1 MFTRASAHIN
11 RGLEAVKGGNQLT
24 LVIGLTGGIA
34 SGKSTVSQMIKEQG
48 IRVVDADVISKEAV
62 GKGTPALHH
71 IVQTFGE
78 GVLLPN
84 GELDRQQLGA
94 IIFSNEEKRK
104 QLNAIV
110 HPEVR
115 KEMLRQ
121 RDEGINS
128 RETFVVLDIPLLF
141 ESQLESLVD
150 RIIVVYTTPELQL
163 SRLMNRNDLSEEEA
177 LNRIHS
183 QQPLEEKC
191 KKADH
196 VIENTQDLAFIR
208 KQLQNILNEWEH
220 TDK

>member
-1 MFTRASAHIN
+1 
-11 RGLEAVKGGNQLT
+11 LT

-34 SGKSTVSQMIKEQG
+34 SGKSTVSQMIKEKG
-48 IRVVDADVISKEAV
+48 IRVVDADIIAKEAV
-62 GKGTPALHH
+62 SKGSAALHQ

-78 GVLLPN
+78 EVLLPN
-84 GELDRQQLGA
+84 GELNRQQLGA
-94 IIFSNEEKRK
+94 IIFSDEEKRK
-104 QLNAIV
+104 KLNAIV

-115 KEMLRQ
+115 KEMLEQ
-121 RDEGINS
+121 RDEGVSNN
-128 RETFVVLDIPLLF
+128 ETFVVLDIPLLF
-141 ESQLESLVD
+141 ESKLEGLVD

-191 KKADH
+191 QKADR
-196 VIENTQDLAFIR
+196 VIENTKDLAFIR
-208 KQLQNILNEWEH
+208 KQLENILNEWEH

>member
-1 MFTRASAHIN
+1 M
-11 RGLEAVKGGNQLT
+11 T

-34 SGKSTVSQMIKEQG
+34 SGKSTVSQMIKEKG
-48 IRVVDADVISKEAV
+48 IRVVDADVIAKEAV
-62 GKGTPALHH
+62 SKGSAALHQ

-78 GVLLPN
+78 EVLLPN
-84 GELDRQQLGA
+84 GELNRQQLGA
-94 IIFSNEEKRK
+94 IIFSDEEKRK
-104 QLNAIV
+104 KLNAIV

-115 KEMLRQ
+115 KEMLEQ
-121 RDEGINS
+121 RDEGVSNN
-128 RETFVVLDIPLLF
+128 ETFVVLDIPLLF
-141 ESQLESLVD
+141 ESKLEGLVD

-191 KKADH
+191 QKADR
-196 VIENTQDLAFIR
+196 VIENTKDLAFMR
-208 KQLQNILNEWEH
+208 KQLENILNEWEH

>member
-1 MFTRASAHIN
+1 M
-11 RGLEAVKGGNQLT
+11 T

-34 SGKSTVSQMIKEQG
+34 SGKSTVSQMIKELG
-48 IRVVDADVISKEAV
+48 IRVVDADVIAKEAV
-62 GKGTPALHH
+62 SKGTPALHQ

-78 GVLLPN
+78 DVLLPN
-84 GELDRQQLGA
+84 GELNRQQLGA
-94 IIFSNEEKRK
+94 IIFSDEEKRK

-115 KEMLRQ
+115 KEMLKQ
-121 RDEGINS
+121 RDEGINQQ
-128 RETFVVLDIPLLF
+128 ETFVVLDIPLLF

-163 SRLMNRNDLSEEEA
+163 SRLMNRNALSEEEA

-183 QQPLEEKC
+183 QQSLEEKC
-191 KKADH
+191 QKADR
-196 VIENTQDLAFIR
+196 VIENTKDLAFMR

>member
-1 MFTRASAHIN
+1 M
-11 RGLEAVKGGNQLT
+11 T

-48 IRVVDADVISKEAV
+48 IRVVDADVIAKEAV
-62 GKGTPALHH
+62 AKGTPALQQ

-78 GVLLPN
+78 DVLLPN
-84 GELDRQQLGA
+84 GELNRQQLGA
-94 IIFSNEEKRK
+94 VIFSDEEKRK

-115 KEMLRQ
+115 KEMLKQ
-121 RDEGINS
+121 RDEGVS
-128 RETFVVLDIPLLF
+128 QKETFVVLDIPLLF

-183 QQPLEEKC
+183 QQSLEEKC
-191 KKADH
+191 KKADR

>member
-1 MFTRASAHIN
+1 M
-11 RGLEAVKGGNQLT
+11 T

-34 SGKSTVSQMIKEQG
+34 SGKSTVSQMIKEKG
-48 IRVVDADVISKEAV
+48 IRVVDADIIAKEAV
-62 GKGTPALHH
+62 SKGSAALHQ

-78 GVLLPN
+78 EVLLPN
-84 GELDRQQLGA
+84 GELNRQQLGA
-94 IIFSNEEKRK
+94 IIFSDEEKRK

-115 KEMLRQ
+115 KEMLEQ
-121 RDEGINS
+121 RDEGVSNN
-128 RETFVVLDIPLLF
+128 EAFVVLDIPLLF
-141 ESQLESLVD
+141 ESKLEGLVD

-183 QQPLEEKC
+183 QQSLEEKC
-191 KKADH
+191 QKADR
-196 VIENTQDLAFIR
+196 VIENTKDLAFMR
-208 KQLQNILNEWEH
+208 KQLENILNEWEH

>member
-1 MFTRASAHIN
+1 M
-11 RGLEAVKGGNQLT
+11 T

-34 SGKSTVSQMIKEQG
+34 SGKSTVSQMIKEKG
-48 IRVVDADVISKEAV
+48 IRVVDADIIAKEAV
-62 GKGTPALHH
+62 SKGSAALHQ

-78 GVLLPN
+78 EVLLPN
-84 GELDRQQLGA
+84 GELNRQQLGA
-94 IIFSNEEKRK
+94 IIFSDEEKRK
-104 QLNAIV
+104 KLNAIV

-115 KEMLRQ
+115 KEMLKQ
-121 RDEGINS
+121 RDEGVSNN
-128 RETFVVLDIPLLF
+128 ETFVVLDIPLLF
-141 ESQLESLVD
+141 ESKLEGLVD

-191 KKADH
+191 QKADR
-196 VIENTQDLAFIR
+196 VIENTKDLAFIR
-208 KQLQNILNEWEH
+208 KQLENILNEWEH

>member
-1 MFTRASAHIN
+1 M
-11 RGLEAVKGGNQLT
+11 T

-34 SGKSTVSQMIKEQG
+34 SGKSTVSQMIKEKG
-48 IRVVDADVISKEAV
+48 IRVVDADIIAKEAV
-62 GKGTPALHH
+62 SKGSAALHQ

-78 GVLLPN
+78 EVLLPN
-84 GELDRQQLGA
+84 GELNRQQLGT
-94 IIFSNEEKRK
+94 IIFSDEEKRK

-115 KEMLRQ
+115 KEMLKQ
-121 RDEGINS
+121 RDEGVSNN
-128 RETFVVLDIPLLF
+128 ETFVVLDIPLLF
-141 ESQLESLVD
+141 ESKLEGLVD

-177 LNRIHS
+177 LSRIHS

-191 KKADH
+191 QKADR
-196 VIENTQDLAFIR
+196 VIENTKDLAFIR
-208 KQLQNILNEWEH
+208 KQLENILNEWEH

>member
-1 MFTRASAHIN
+1 M
-11 RGLEAVKGGNQLT
+11 T

-34 SGKSTVSQMIKEQG
+34 SGKSTVSQMIKEKG
-48 IRVVDADVISKEAV
+48 IRVVDADIIANEAV
-62 GKGTPALHH
+62 SKGSAALHQ

-78 GVLLPN
+78 EVLLPN
-84 GELDRQQLGA
+84 GELNRQQLGA
-94 IIFSNEEKRK
+94 IIFSDEEKRK
-104 QLNAIV
+104 KLNAIV

-115 KEMLRQ
+115 KEMLEQ
-121 RDEGINS
+121 RDEGVSNN
-128 RETFVVLDIPLLF
+128 ETFVVLDIPLLF
-141 ESQLESLVD
+141 ESKLEGLVD

-191 KKADH
+191 QKADR
-196 VIENTQDLAFIR
+196 VIENTKDLAFIR
-208 KQLQNILNEWEH
+208 KQLENILNEWEH

>member
-1 MFTRASAHIN
+1 M
-11 RGLEAVKGGNQLT
+11 T

-34 SGKSTVSQMIKEQG
+34 SGKSTVSQMIKEKG
-48 IRVVDADVISKEAV
+48 IRVVDADIIAKEAV
-62 GKGTPALHH
+62 SKGSPALHQ

-78 GVLLPN
+78 EVLLPN
-84 GELDRQQLGA
+84 GELNRQQLGA
-94 IIFSNEEKRK
+94 IIFSDEEKRK

-115 KEMLRQ
+115 KEMLEQ
-121 RDEGINS
+121 RDEGVSNN
-128 RETFVVLDIPLLF
+128 ETFVVLDIPLLF
-141 ESQLESLVD
+141 ESKLEGLVD

-191 KKADH
+191 QKADR
-196 VIENTQDLAFIR
+196 VIENTKDLAFMR
-208 KQLQNILNEWEH
+208 KQLENILNEWEH

>member
-1 MFTRASAHIN
+1 M
-11 RGLEAVKGGNQLT
+11 T

-48 IRVVDADVISKEAV
+48 IRVVDADVIAKEAV
-62 GKGTPALHH
+62 AKGTPALQQ

-78 GVLLPN
+78 DVLLPN
-84 GELDRQQLGA
+84 GELNRQQLGA
-94 IIFSNEEKRK
+94 IIFSDEEKRK

-115 KEMLRQ
+115 KEMLKQ
-121 RDEGINS
+121 RDEGVAQQ
-128 RETFVVLDIPLLF
+128 ETFVVLDIPLLF

-183 QQPLEEKC
+183 QQSLEEKC
-191 KKADH
+191 KKADR
-196 VIENTQDLAFIR
+196 VVENTQDLAFIR

>member
-1 MFTRASAHIN
+1 M
-11 RGLEAVKGGNQLT
+11 T

-34 SGKSTVSQMIKEQG
+34 SGKSTVSQMIKEKG
-48 IRVVDADVISKEAV
+48 IQVVDADVIAKEAV
-62 GKGTPALHH
+62 SKGSAALHQ

-78 GVLLPN
+78 EVLLPN

-94 IIFSNEEKRK
+94 IIFSDEEKRK
-104 QLNAIV
+104 KLNAIV

-115 KEMLRQ
+115 KEMLEQ
-121 RDEGINS
+121 RDEGVSNN
-128 RETFVVLDIPLLF
+128 ETFVVLDIPLLF
-141 ESQLESLVD
+141 ESKLEGLVD

-191 KKADH
+191 QKADR
-196 VIENTQDLAFIR
+196 VIENTKDLAFIR
-208 KQLQNILNEWEH
+208 KQLENILNEWEH

>member
-1 MFTRASAHIN
+1 M
-11 RGLEAVKGGNQLT
+11 T

-34 SGKSTVSQMIKEQG
+34 SGKSTVSQMIKEKG
-48 IRVVDADVISKEAV
+48 IRVVDADIIAKEAV
-62 GKGTPALHH
+62 SKGAPALHQ

-78 GVLLPN
+78 EVLLPN
-84 GELDRQQLGA
+84 GELNRQQLGA
-94 IIFSNEEKRK
+94 IIFSDEEKRK
-104 QLNAIV
+104 KLNAIV

-115 KEMLRQ
+115 KEMLKQ
-121 RDEGINS
+121 RDEGVSNQ
-128 RETFVVLDIPLLF
+128 ETFVVLDIPLLF
-141 ESQLESLVD
+141 ESKLEGLVD

-191 KKADH
+191 QKADR
-196 VIENTQDLAFIR
+196 VIENTKDLAFIR
-208 KQLQNILNEWEH
+208 KQLENILNEWEH

>member
-1 MFTRASAHIN
+1 M
-11 RGLEAVKGGNQLT
+11 T

-48 IRVVDADVISKEAV
+48 IRVVDADVIAKEAV
-62 GKGTPALHH
+62 AKGTPALQQ

-78 GVLLPN
+78 DVLLPN
-84 GELDRQQLGA
+84 GELNRQQLGA
-94 IIFSNEEKRK
+94 IIFSDEEKRK

-115 KEMLRQ
+115 KEMLKQ
-121 RDEGINS
+121 RDEGVS
-128 RETFVVLDIPLLF
+128 QQETFVVLDIPLLF

-183 QQPLEEKC
+183 QQSLEEKC
-191 KKADH
+191 KKADR

>member
-1 MFTRASAHIN
+1 M
-11 RGLEAVKGGNQLT
+11 T

-48 IRVVDADVISKEAV
+48 IRVVDADVIAKEAV
-62 GKGTPALHH
+62 AKGTPALQQ

-78 GVLLPN
+78 DVLLPN
-84 GELDRQQLGA
+84 GELNRQQLGA
-94 IIFSNEEKRK
+94 IIFSDEEKRK

-115 KEMLRQ
+115 KEMLKQ
-121 RDEGINS
+121 RDEGVS
-128 RETFVVLDIPLLF
+128 QQETFVVLDIPLLF

-183 QQPLEEKC
+183 QQSLEEKC
-191 KKADH
+191 KKADS

>member
-1 MFTRASAHIN
+1 M
-11 RGLEAVKGGNQLT
+11 T

-34 SGKSTVSQMIKEQG
+34 SGKSTVSQMIKEKG
-48 IRVVDADVISKEAV
+48 IRVVDADIIAKEAV
-62 GKGTPALHH
+62 SKGAPALHQ

-78 GVLLPN
+78 EVLLPN
-84 GELDRQQLGA
+84 GELNRQQLGA
-94 IIFSNEEKRK
+94 IIFSDEEKRK

-115 KEMLRQ
+115 KEMLKQ
-121 RDEGINS
+121 RDEGVSNQ
-128 RETFVVLDIPLLF
+128 ETFVVLDIPLLF
-141 ESQLESLVD
+141 ESKLEGLVD
-150 RIIVVYTTPELQL
+150 RIIVVYTTPDLQL

-191 KKADH
+191 QKADR
-196 VIENTQDLAFIR
+196 VIENTKDLAFMR
-208 KQLQNILNEWEH
+208 KQLENILNEWEH

>member
-1 MFTRASAHIN
+1 M
-11 RGLEAVKGGNQLT
+11 T

-48 IRVVDADVISKEAV
+48 IRVVDADVIAKEAV
-62 GKGTPALHH
+62 AKGTPALQQ

-78 GVLLPN
+78 DVLLPN
-84 GELDRQQLGA
+84 GELNRQQLGA
-94 IIFSNEEKRK
+94 IIFSDEEKRK

-115 KEMLRQ
+115 KEMLKQ
-121 RDEGINS
+121 RDEGVAQQ
-128 RETFVVLDIPLLF
+128 ETFVVLDIPLLF

-183 QQPLEEKC
+183 QQSLEEKC
-191 KKADH
+191 KKADR

>member
-1 MFTRASAHIN
+1 M
-11 RGLEAVKGGNQLT
+11 T

-48 IRVVDADVISKEAV
+48 IRVVDADVIAREAV
-62 GKGTPALHH
+62 AKGTPALQQ

-78 GVLLPN
+78 DVLLPN
-84 GELDRQQLGA
+84 GDLNRQQLGA
-94 IIFSNEEKRK
+94 IIFSDEEKRK

-115 KEMLRQ
+115 KEMLKQ
-121 RDEGINS
+121 RDEGVS
-128 RETFVVLDIPLLF
+128 QQETFVVLDIPLLF

-183 QQPLEEKC
+183 QQSLEEKC
-191 KKADH
+191 KKADR

>member
-1 MFTRASAHIN
+1 M
-11 RGLEAVKGGNQLT
+11 T

-48 IRVVDADVISKEAV
+48 IRVVDADVIAKEAV
-62 GKGTPALHH
+62 AKGTPALRQ

-78 GVLLPN
+78 DVLLPN
-84 GELDRQQLGA
+84 GELNRQQLGA
-94 IIFSNEEKRK
+94 LIFSEEEKRK

-115 KEMLRQ
+115 KEMLKQ
-121 RDEGINS
+121 RDEGINHQ
-128 RETFVVLDIPLLF
+128 ETFVVLDIPLLF

-163 SRLMNRNDLSEEEA
+163 SRLMSRNDLSEEEA

-191 KKADH
+191 QKADR
-196 VIENTQDLAFIR
+196 VIENTKDLAFMR

>member
-1 MFTRASAHIN
+1 M
-11 RGLEAVKGGNQLT
+11 T

-48 IRVVDADVISKEAV
+48 IRVVDADVIAKEAV
-62 GKGTPALHH
+62 SKGTPALRQ

-84 GELDRQQLGA
+84 GELNRQQLGA
-94 IIFSNEEKRK
+94 IVFSDEEKRK

-128 RETFVVLDIPLLF
+128 QETFVVLDIPLLF

-150 RIIVVYTTPELQL
+150 RIIVVYTTPDLQL
-163 SRLMNRNDLSEEEA
+163 SRLMNRNHLSEKEA

-191 KKADH
+191 KKADC

>member
-1 MFTRASAHIN
+1 M
-11 RGLEAVKGGNQLT
+11 T

-34 SGKSTVSQMIKEQG
+34 SGKSTVSQMIKEKG
-48 IRVVDADVISKEAV
+48 IRVVDADVIAKEAV
-62 GKGTPALHH
+62 SKGSAALHQ

-78 GVLLPN
+78 EVLLPN
-84 GELDRQQLGA
+84 GELNRQQLGA
-94 IIFSNEEKRK
+94 IIFSDEEKRK
-104 QLNAIV
+104 KLNAIV

-115 KEMLRQ
+115 KEMLEQ
-121 RDEGINS
+121 RDEGVSNN
-128 RETFVVLDIPLLF
+128 ETFVVLDIPLLF
-141 ESQLESLVD
+141 ESKLEGLVD

-191 KKADH
+191 QKADR
-196 VIENTQDLAFIR
+196 VIENTKDLAFIR
-208 KQLQNILNEWEH
+208 KQLENILNEWEH

>member
-1 MFTRASAHIN
+1 M
-11 RGLEAVKGGNQLT
+11 T

-34 SGKSTVSQMIKEQG
+34 SGKSTVSQMIKEKG
-48 IRVVDADVISKEAV
+48 IRVVDADIIAKEAV
-62 GKGTPALHH
+62 SKGSAALHQ

-78 GVLLPN
+78 EVLLPN
-84 GELDRQQLGA
+84 GELNRQQLGV
-94 IIFSNEEKRK
+94 IIFSDEEKRK

-115 KEMLRQ
+115 KEMLKQ
-121 RDEGINS
+121 RDEGVSNN
-128 RETFVVLDIPLLF
+128 ETFVVLDIPLLF
-141 ESQLESLVD
+141 ESKLEGLVD

-163 SRLMNRNDLSEEEA
+163 SRLMKRNDLSQEEA

-191 KKADH
+191 QKADR
-196 VIENTQDLAFIR
+196 VIENTKDLAFIR
-208 KQLQNILNEWEH
+208 KQLENILNEWEH

>member
-1 MFTRASAHIN
+1 M
-11 RGLEAVKGGNQLT
+11 T

-48 IRVVDADVISKEAV
+48 IRVVDADVIAKEAV
-62 GKGTPALHH
+62 VKGTPALRQ

-78 GVLLPN
+78 DVLLPN
-84 GELDRQQLGA
+84 GELNRQQLGA
-94 IIFSNEEKRK
+94 LIFSDEEKRK

-115 KEMLRQ
+115 KEMLKQ
-121 RDEGINS
+121 RDEGINHQ
-128 RETFVVLDIPLLF
+128 ETFVVLDIPLLF

-163 SRLMNRNDLSEEEA
+163 SRLMSRNDLSEEEA

-191 KKADH
+191 QKADR
-196 VIENTQDLAFIR
+196 VIENTKDLAFIR

>member
-1 MFTRASAHIN
+1 M
-11 RGLEAVKGGNQLT
+11 T

-34 SGKSTVSQMIKEQG
+34 SGKSTVSQMIKEKG
-48 IRVVDADVISKEAV
+48 IRVVDADIIAKEAV
-62 GKGTPALHH
+62 SKGAPALHQ

-78 GVLLPN
+78 EVLLPN
-84 GELDRQQLGA
+84 GELNRQQLGA
-94 IIFSNEEKRK
+94 IIFSDEEKRK
-104 QLNAIV
+104 KLNAIV

-115 KEMLRQ
+115 KEMLKQ
-121 RDEGINS
+121 RDEGVSNQ
-128 RETFVVLDIPLLF
+128 ETFVVLDIPLLF
-141 ESQLESLVD
+141 ESKLEGLVD

-191 KKADH
+191 QKADR
-196 VIENTQDLAFIR
+196 VIENTKDLAFMR
-208 KQLQNILNEWEH
+208 KQLENILNEWEH